1 LRCTKENVTEVNNFI
16 CQKCIDKDFEES
28 RVKFDLLAESWRD
41 NFECRPSWDEF
52 LIGIELAVSRRSH
65 DQNSQVGCV
74 IADKEYRILGC
85 GYNSFPRGMDDNIL
99 PRTRPTSREEESDIY
114 KNKYLWMIH
123 SETNALSNCCQ
134 RPEGATAY
142 ITHYP
147 VCGACMMALSQQ
159 GIKRV
164 VCRSKCLNSAKY
176 SSDEQSKL
184 ICKQRNI
191 RYDVVDV
198 DLSWFAGL
206 ILNT

>member
-1 LRCTKENVTEVNNFI
+1 
-16 CQKCIDKDFEES
+16 
-28 RVKFDLLAESWRD
+28 
-41 NFECRPSWDEF
+41 
-52 LIGIELAVSRRSH
+52 
-65 DQNSQVGCV
+65 
-74 IADKEYRILGC
+74 
-85 GYNSFPRGMDDNIL
+85 
-99 PRTRPTSREEESDIY
+99 
-114 KNKYLWMIH
+114 
-123 SETNALSNCCQ
+123 
-134 RPEGATAY
+134 
-142 ITHYP
+142 
-147 VCGACMMALSQQ
+147 MALSQQ